1 MRIRTTG
8 AAIAAATLAVPAVA
22 WCAPAEPRTYVIAV
36 GYNDPP
42 SDSQRDDHAPD
53 RLPSLRFADDDAIAF
68 YTFLRPLAEY
78 GALLTIPDADSRLR
92 FSAEVNEAR
101 PPSLAELRSV
111 VKQVGQLIDA
121 DLQAGREPSVL
132 FFYSGHGT
140 ADDGDGPASL
150 TLIDGRLTRE
160 VLYDEVLAA
169 LPARYIHLFIDAC
182 HAEAVVRPRDLQA
195 KVVDLGDREVTAY
208 AERATLAR
216 FPNVGAVIASSST
229 SVAHEWDAYG
239 SGVFT
244 HEILSGLR
252 GAADVNGDDRVEYSE
267 LAAFVAAA
275 NREVGDP
282 RAHLHAVVAPPR
294 INPRVA
300 LVDLGRLP
308 RAGRLQGRPA
318 GLGELYLEDASGQR
332 LVDLRAEAG
341 FAVKLA
347 VPADRTLFIR
357 RRADEAEARLRPGQV
372 LAFEQLAF
380 RPLASRDRGALT
392 TALRN
397 GLFATPFGPLYYRG
411 FADGQPDMTP
421 IPLIRVEPPPVA
433 VVEAPQAPPPPPR
446 PGRSTTATT
455 LYISAGALA
464 AGAGVFG
471 GLTYEAYRDH
481 ANTQLQVPADDADR
495 RFQNYG
501 ITSVALLSAAAVAAL
516 AGAYLQW
523 RESPRGGR

>member
-1 MRIRTTG
+1 MVAG
-8 AAIAAATLAVPAVA
+8 VALAAALLAPAAA
-22 WCAPAEPRTYVIAV
+22 WCATPTAGPAPPETETRTYVIAV
-36 GYNDPP
+36 GYNEPP
-42 SDSQRDDHAPD
+42 SDSRRDGTPD
-53 RLPSLRFADDDAIAF
+53 RLPTLRFADDDAIAF
-68 YTFLRPLAEY
+68 YSFVRPLADY
-78 GALLTIPDADSRLR
+78 GALLTIPDADSRRR
-92 FSAEVNEAR
+92 FAAEVVEAR
-101 PPSLAELRSV
+101 PPSLAELRAV
-111 VKQVGQLIDA
+111 VRQIGQRIAA

-132 FFYSGHGT
+132 FFYSGHGAA
-140 ADDGDGPASL
+140 ADDGPASL
-150 TLIDGRLTRE
+150 TLMDGGLTRE
-160 VLYDEVLAA
+160 LLYEDVLAA
-169 LPARYIHLFIDAC
+169 LPARYVHLFIDAC

-195 KVVDLGDREVTAY
+195 RVVEIGDREVTAY
-208 AERATLAR
+208 AEQATLAR

-267 LAAFVAAA
+267 LAAFIAAA

-282 RAHLHAVVAPPR
+282 RAHLRAVVAPPR

-308 RAGRLQGRPA
+308 RAGRIQGRPA

-341 FAVKLA
+341 FQVKLT
-347 VPADRTLFIR
+347 VPADRPLFVR
-357 RRADEAEARLRPGQV
+357 RAADEAETQLRPGQV

-380 RPLASRDRGALT
+380 HPLASRDRGALT
-392 TALRN
+392 TSLRN
-397 GLFATPFGPLYYRG
+397 GLFAIPFGPVYYRG
-411 FADGQPDMTP
+411 FTDGNAELAP
-421 IPLIRVEPPPVA
+421 IPLVRVEPAPVA
-433 VVEAPQAPPPPPR
+433 ALDAREAPR
-446 PGRSTTATT
+446 PARSTAVKA

-481 ANTQLQVPADDADR
+481 SRTALQVPADEADR
-495 RFQNYG
+495 RFHDYG
-501 ITSVALLSAAAVAAL
+501 ITSTVLISAAVVSAL

-523 RESPRGGR
+523 RSSAHGDH